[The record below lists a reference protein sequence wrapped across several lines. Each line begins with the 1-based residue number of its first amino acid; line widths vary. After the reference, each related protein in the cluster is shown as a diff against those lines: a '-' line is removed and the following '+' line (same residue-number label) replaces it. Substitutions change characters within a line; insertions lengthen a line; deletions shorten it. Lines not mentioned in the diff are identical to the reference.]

1 MYKRQLEGETARTLA
16 VRATALLAASKH
28 ADARATIDRAL
39 ALDAS
44 EANRAIEERIRKSS
58 EPPSAFARIR
68 MALGLGK
75 KR

>member
-1 MYKRQLEGETARTLA
+1 
-16 VRATALLAASKH
+16 LLAASKH

-58 EPPSAFARIR
+58 EPPSAFARLR